1 MLQFEVI
8 SAKEETKIATAFIR
22 LSFKNLFVKIVS
34 KLHARYGSHC
44 GDCAIG
50 LLRKARGLSFRAR
63 SRP

>member
-34 KLHARYGSHC
+34 KLRTRHGSHC
-44 GDCAIG
+44 SDGATG
-50 LLRKARGLSFRAR
+50 LLRNARGLSFPAR

>member
-8 SAKEETKIATAFIR
+8 SAKEETKIAAAFIR

-34 KLHARYGSHC
+34 KLRARYGSHC
-44 GDCAIG
+44 GDGAIG
-50 LLRKARGLSFRAR
+50 LLRNTRGLSFPVR